1 MRRFWRKVM
10 GVAMTVTMVVSSAGV
25 IGQKAQATTLSSV
38 NYQTILG
45 DAVNFGVTADK
56 YVQGNHAQT
65 NYAVVTFER
74 KGDVVCEPDL
84 INGATIPFYAANI
97 TNGVRFGNSTYKNVD
112 TDSVTYLYHTS
123 NQTDITKITSD
134 NQKIHLNIEHAKSG
148 DDVSKVVNNMISH
161 VSNVSAELAGASP
174 TIVVTDDK
182 IRDVNHYMLDTT
194 ARGDN
199 EVIYINVTD
208 GSRLAQVLEKNE
220 GLTVKKKSGQVLVFN
235 ILGNNVKVYKIK
247 VIVADKNVEL
257 TTVGDTSAKSQQNVD
272 LLEYVDKNFVWNMP
286 NATDV
291 EIKECAGIFL
301 APTKNSTVEVT
312 STSSG
317 WVVSAGTVKNEN
329 CEWHFPYILDNYTEP
344 GTPSG
349 GESGSTQPSTPS
361 GGESGS
367 TKPGT
372 PSGGESGTTQPST
385 PSGGESGSTKPSTPS
400 GGESGSTKPSTP
412 SGGESGTTQP
422 GTPSGGEPGSTKP
435 GTPSGG
441 ESGSTKP
448 SAPSGGESGVTQPD
462 TPGMNNS
469 SKGDLTIIITDE
481 KTDDPV
487 PGAAIEVT
495 TPTGDKT
502 EHVTDSTGTVTI
514 KDTPAGD
521 YSVVVTDVPKG
532 YTVTKNKKVT
542 ITVEKGQTTEK
553 RVSKNATDA
562 KNAKKALRHAA
573 DVKTGSKENI
583 SLKEQNITRLAA
595 KNAKTT
601 TKNYNKN
608 LKKYKK
614 KHKKQAKEVAAWITI
629 KGTRINYPVMY
640 TGIKNNTKYLHK
652 NIDGKKDSHGMLF
665 ASYITPKRRI
675 SYNNIIYGHNMKDGS
690 MFAGLNRYASKS
702 FFKKHKYVKLDTAG
716 YNYVYEVVDVFRI
729 SCAKGSK
736 DRMIYE
742 KFAQLDNKKVYK
754 KWKKQVAKNRE
765 YNCGGKYNSSDE
777 LLILSTCEYSKE
789 NGRLAILCKQV
800 KCKKIK

>member
-182 IRDVNHYMLDTT
+182 ISDVNHYMLDTT

-344 GTPSG
+344 GTSN
-349 GESGSTQPSTPS
+349 

-367 TKPGT
+367 TKPGTPSGGESGTTKPST

-385 PSGGESGSTKPSTPS
+385 PSGGESG
-400 GGESGSTKPSTP
+400 
-412 SGGESGTTQP
+412 TTQP
-422 GTPSGGEPGSTKP
+422 GT
-435 GTPSGG
+435 
-441 ESGSTKP
+441 
-448 SAPSGGESGVTQPD
+448 PSGGESGVTQPD

>member
-182 IRDVNHYMLDTT
+182 ISDVNHYMLDTT

-344 GTPSG
+344 GTS
-349 GESGSTQPSTPS
+349 S

-372 PSGGESGTTQPST
+372 PNGGESGTTQPST
-385 PSGGESGSTKPSTPS
+385 PSGGESGT
-400 GGESGSTKPSTP
+400 
-412 SGGESGTTQP
+412 
-422 GTPSGGEPGSTKP
+422 TKP
-435 GTPSGG
+435 GT
-441 ESGSTKP
+441 
-448 SAPSGGESGVTQPD
+448 PSGGESGVTQPD

>member
-182 IRDVNHYMLDTT
+182 ISDVNHYMLDTT

-272 LLEYVDKNFVWNMP
+272 LLEYVDKNFIWNMP

-344 GTPSG
+344 GTSSG
-349 GESGSTQPSTPS
+349 GESGSTKPGTPS

-385 PSGGESGSTKPSTPS
+385 PSGGESS
-400 GGESGSTKPSTP
+400 
-412 SGGESGTTQP
+412 
-422 GTPSGGEPGSTKP
+422 
-435 GTPSGG
+435 
-441 ESGSTKP
+441 
-448 SAPSGGESGVTQPD
+448 VTQPD

-608 LKKYKK
+608 LKNYKK

-716 YNYVYEVVDVFRI
+716 YNYVYQVVDVFRI

-800 KCKKIK
+800 KCKKNK

>member
-182 IRDVNHYMLDTT
+182 ISDVNHYMLDTT

-272 LLEYVDKNFVWNMP
+272 LLEYVDKNFIWNMP
-286 NATDV
+286 NATNV

-301 APTKNSTVEVT
+301 TPTKNSTVEVT

-349 GESGSTQPSTPS
+349 GESGSTQPGTPS

-372 PSGGESGTTQPST
+372 PSGGESGTTQPGT
-385 PSGGESGSTKPSTPS
+385 PSGGES
-400 GGESGSTKPSTP
+400 
-412 SGGESGTTQP
+412 
-422 GTPSGGEPGSTKP
+422 GSTKP

-441 ESGSTKP
+441 ESS
-448 SAPSGGESGVTQPD
+448 VTQPD

-608 LKKYKK
+608 LKNYKK

-716 YNYVYEVVDVFRI
+716 YNYVYQVVDVFRI

-800 KCKKIK
+800 KCKKNK

>member
-1 MRRFWRKVM
+1 MRRFWRRVM
-10 GVAMTVTMVVSSAGV
+10 VAAMTVTMVVSSVGV
-25 IGQKAQATTLSSV
+25 IGQKAQAATLSRV

-45 DAVNFGVTADK
+45 EAVNFGVVADK

-84 INGATIPFYAANI
+84 INGATIPFYAANV
-97 TNGVRFGNSTYKNVD
+97 TNGARFGNSTYKNVD

-134 NQKIHLNIEHAKSG
+134 NQKIHLNVEHTKSS

-161 VSNVSAELAGASP
+161 VSNVSAELAAASA
-174 TIVVTDDK
+174 TIVVADSE
-182 IRDVNHYMLDTT
+182 ISDVNHYTLDTT
-194 ARGDN
+194 GRGDN
-199 EVIYINVTD
+199 EVVYIDVTA
-208 GSRLAQVLEKNE
+208 GSRLAQVLERNE
-220 GLTVKKKSGQVLVFN
+220 GLTVKKKSRQVLVFN
-235 ILGNNVKVYKIK
+235 VLGDAVKVYKIK
-247 VIVADKNVEL
+247 VIVSDKNVEL
-257 TTVGDTSAKSQQNVD
+257 TTVGDTSAKSQQNVN

-286 NATDV
+286 DATDI

-301 APTKNSTVEVT
+301 APKKNSAVDVT

-344 GTPSG
+344 STPSGGESGNTKPSTPSGGESGDTKPSTPSG

-361 GGESGS
+361 GGESG
-367 TKPGT
+367 TTTEPGT
-372 PSGGESGTTQPST
+372 PSGGESS
-385 PSGGESGSTKPSTPS
+385 
-400 GGESGSTKPSTP
+400 
-412 SGGESGTTQP
+412 
-422 GTPSGGEPGSTKP
+422 
-435 GTPSGG
+435 
-441 ESGSTKP
+441 
-448 SAPSGGESGVTQPD
+448 VTQPD
-462 TPGMNNS
+462 TPGTDNPSN
-469 SKGDLTIIITDE
+469 GEVTIIITDE
-481 KTDDPV
+481 KTDEPV
-487 PGAAIEVT
+487 PGATVEVT

-502 EHVTDSTGTVTI
+502 EHVTDSEGTITI

-521 YSVVVTDVPKG
+521 YSVVVTDAPKG

-542 ITVEKGQTTEK
+542 VTVEKGQTTEK

-562 KNAKKALRHAA
+562 KNARKALRHAA
-573 DVKTGSKENI
+573 DVKTGSKESI
-583 SLKEQNITRLAA
+583 SLKKQNVTKVAA

-601 TKNYNKN
+601 TRNYNKN
-608 LKKYKK
+608 LKNYKK

-629 KGTRINYPVMY
+629 NGTRINYPVMY

-690 MFAGLNRYASKS
+690 MFAGLNRYVSKS
-702 FFKKHKYVKLDTAG
+702 FFKNHKYVKLDTAG
-716 YNYVYEVVDVFRI
+716 YNYVYEVVDIFRI

-800 KCKKIK
+800 KCRKNK

>member
-1 MRRFWRKVM
+1 MRRFWRRVM
-10 GVAMTVTMVVSSAGV
+10 VAAMTVTMVVSSVGV
-25 IGQKAQATTLSSV
+25 IGQKAQAATLSRV

-45 DAVNFGVTADK
+45 EAVNFGVVADK

-84 INGATIPFYAANI
+84 INGATIPFYAANV
-97 TNGVRFGNSTYKNVD
+97 TNGARFGNSTYKNVD

-134 NQKIHLNIEHAKSG
+134 NQKIHLNVEHTKSS

-161 VSNVSAELAGASP
+161 VSNVSAELAAASA
-174 TIVVTDDK
+174 TIVVADSE
-182 IRDVNHYMLDTT
+182 ISDVNHYTLDTT
-194 ARGDN
+194 GRGDN
-199 EVIYINVTD
+199 EVVYIDVTA
-208 GSRLAQVLEKNE
+208 GSRLAQVLERNE
-220 GLTVKKKSGQVLVFN
+220 GLTVKKKSRQVLVFN
-235 ILGNNVKVYKIK
+235 VLGDAVKVYKIK
-247 VIVADKNVEL
+247 VIVSDKNVEL
-257 TTVGDTSAKSQQNVD
+257 TTVGDTSAKSQQNVN

-286 NATDV
+286 DATDI

-301 APTKNSTVEVT
+301 APKKNSAVDVT

-344 GTPSG
+344 STPSGGESGSTEPSTPSGSESGSTEPGTPSG
-349 GESGSTQPSTPS
+349 SESGSTQPSTPS
-361 GGESGS
+361 GSESGS
-367 TKPGT
+367 TQPGI
-372 PSGGESGTTQPST
+372 PSGGESS
-385 PSGGESGSTKPSTPS
+385 
-400 GGESGSTKPSTP
+400 
-412 SGGESGTTQP
+412 
-422 GTPSGGEPGSTKP
+422 
-435 GTPSGG
+435 
-441 ESGSTKP
+441 
-448 SAPSGGESGVTQPD
+448 VTQPD
-462 TPGMNNS
+462 TPGTDNPSN
-469 SKGDLTIIITDE
+469 GEVTIIITDE
-481 KTDDPV
+481 KTDEPV
-487 PGAAIEVT
+487 PGATVEVT

-502 EHVTDSTGTVTI
+502 EHVTDSEGTITI

-521 YSVVVTDVPKG
+521 YSVVVTDAPKG

-542 ITVEKGQTTEK
+542 VTVEKGQTTEK

-562 KNAKKALRHAA
+562 KNARKALRHAA
-573 DVKTGSKENI
+573 DVKTGSKESI
-583 SLKEQNITRLAA
+583 SLKKQNVTKVAA

-608 LKKYKK
+608 LKNYKK

-629 KGTRINYPVMY
+629 NGTRINYPVMY

-716 YNYVYEVVDVFRI
+716 YNYVYEVVDIFRI

-789 NGRLAILCKQV
+789 NGRFAILCKQV
-800 KCKKIK
+800 KCRKNK

>member
-1 MRRFWRKVM
+1 MRRFLRKVM

-182 IRDVNHYMLDTT
+182 ISDVNHYMLDTT

-272 LLEYVDKNFVWNMP
+272 LLEYVDKNFIWNMP
-286 NATDV
+286 NATNV

-301 APTKNSTVEVT
+301 TPTKNSTVEVT

-349 GESGSTQPSTPS
+349 GESGSTQPGTPS

-372 PSGGESGTTQPST
+372 PSGGESGTTQPGT
-385 PSGGESGSTKPSTPS
+385 PSGGES
-400 GGESGSTKPSTP
+400 
-412 SGGESGTTQP
+412 
-422 GTPSGGEPGSTKP
+422 GSTKP

-441 ESGSTKP
+441 ESS
-448 SAPSGGESGVTQPD
+448 VTQPD

-608 LKKYKK
+608 LKNYKK

-716 YNYVYEVVDVFRI
+716 YNYVYQVVDVFRI

-800 KCKKIK
+800 KCKKNK

>member
-182 IRDVNHYMLDTT
+182 ISDVNHYMLDTT

-208 GSRLAQVLEKNE
+208 GSRLAQVLAKNE

-344 GTPSG
+344 GTS
-349 GESGSTQPSTPS
+349 S

-372 PSGGESGTTQPST
+372 PSGGESS
-385 PSGGESGSTKPSTPS
+385 
-400 GGESGSTKPSTP
+400 
-412 SGGESGTTQP
+412 
-422 GTPSGGEPGSTKP
+422 
-435 GTPSGG
+435 
-441 ESGSTKP
+441 
-448 SAPSGGESGVTQPD
+448 VTQPD

-487 PGAAIEVT
+487 PGASIEVT

-716 YNYVYEVVDVFRI
+716 YNYVYQVVDVFRI

>member
-148 DDVSKVVNNMISH
+148 DEVSKVVNNMISH

-182 IRDVNHYMLDTT
+182 ISDVNHYMLDTT

-235 ILGNNVKVYKIK
+235 ILGNNVRVFKIK

-257 TTVGDTSAKSQQNVD
+257 TTEGATSAKSQRNVD

-344 GTPSG
+344 GTSNGGESGSTKPGTPSG

-361 GGESGS
+361 GGEAGS

-372 PSGGESGTTQPST
+372 
-385 PSGGESGSTKPSTPS
+385 
-400 GGESGSTKPSTP
+400 
-412 SGGESGTTQP
+412 
-422 GTPSGGEPGSTKP
+422 
-435 GTPSGG
+435 
-441 ESGSTKP
+441 
-448 SAPSGGESGVTQPD
+448 PSGGESGVTQPD

-487 PGAAIEVT
+487 PGASIEVT

-583 SLKEQNITRLAA
+583 SFKEQNITRLAA

>member
-1 MRRFWRKVM
+1 MRRFWRRVM
-10 GVAMTVTMVVSSAGV
+10 VAAMTVTMVVSSVGV
-25 IGQKAQATTLSSV
+25 IGQKAQAATLSSV

-45 DAVNFGVTADK
+45 EAVNFGVVADK

-84 INGATIPFYAANI
+84 INGATIPFYAANV
-97 TNGVRFGNSTYKNVD
+97 TNGARFGNSTYKNVD

-134 NQKIHLNIEHAKSG
+134 NQKIHLNVEHTKSS

-161 VSNVSAELAGASP
+161 VSNVSAELAAASA
-174 TIVVTDDK
+174 TIVVADSE
-182 IRDVNHYMLDTT
+182 ISDVNHYTLDTT
-194 ARGDN
+194 GRGDN
-199 EVIYINVTD
+199 EVVYIDVTA

-235 ILGNNVKVYKIK
+235 VLGDAVKVYKIK
-247 VIVADKNVEL
+247 VIVSDKNVEL
-257 TTVGDTSAKSQQNVD
+257 TTVGDTSAKSQQNVN

-286 NATDV
+286 DATDI

-301 APTKNSTVEVT
+301 APKKNSAVDVT

-344 GTPSG
+344 STPSGGESGNTKPSTPSGGESGDTKPSTPSG

-361 GGESGS
+361 GGESG
-367 TKPGT
+367 TTTEPGT
-372 PSGGESGTTQPST
+372 PSGGESS
-385 PSGGESGSTKPSTPS
+385 
-400 GGESGSTKPSTP
+400 
-412 SGGESGTTQP
+412 
-422 GTPSGGEPGSTKP
+422 
-435 GTPSGG
+435 
-441 ESGSTKP
+441 
-448 SAPSGGESGVTQPD
+448 VTQPD
-462 TPGMNNS
+462 TPGTDNP

-481 KTDDPV
+481 KTDEPV
-487 PGAAIEVT
+487 PGATIEVT

-521 YSVVVTDVPKG
+521 YSVVVTDAPKG

-542 ITVEKGQTTEK
+542 VTVEKGQTTEK

-562 KNAKKALRHAA
+562 KNARKALRHAA
-573 DVKTGSKENI
+573 DVKTGSEEKI
-583 SLKEQNITRLAA
+583 SLKKQSVTKVAA

-608 LKKYKK
+608 LKNYKK

-629 KGTRINYPVMY
+629 NGTRINYPVMY

-652 NIDGKKDSHGMLF
+652 NIDGKEDSHGMLF

-690 MFAGLNRYASKS
+690 MFAGLNGYASKS

-716 YNYVYEVVDVFRI
+716 YNYVYEVVDIFRI

-800 KCKKIK
+800 KCKKNK

>member
-174 TIVVTDDK
+174 MIVVTDDK
-182 IRDVNHYMLDTT
+182 ISDVNHYMLDTT

-344 GTPSG
+344 GTSNGGESGSTQPGTPSG

-372 PSGGESGTTQPST
+372 
-385 PSGGESGSTKPSTPS
+385 
-400 GGESGSTKPSTP
+400 
-412 SGGESGTTQP
+412 
-422 GTPSGGEPGSTKP
+422 
-435 GTPSGG
+435 
-441 ESGSTKP
+441 
-448 SAPSGGESGVTQPD
+448 PSGGESGVTQPD

-502 EHVTDSTGTVTI
+502 EHVTDSAGTVTI

-789 NGRLAILCKQV
+789 NGRLAVLCKQV

>member
-349 GESGSTQPSTPS
+349 GESGSTQPS
-361 GGESGS
+361 
-367 TKPGT
+367 
-372 PSGGESGTTQPST
+372 
-385 PSGGESGSTKPSTPS
+385 
-400 GGESGSTKPSTP
+400 
-412 SGGESGTTQP
+412 
-422 GTPSGGEPGSTKP
+422 
-435 GTPSGG
+435 TPSGG

>member
-182 IRDVNHYMLDTT
+182 ISDVNHYMLDTT

-344 GTPSG
+344 GTSN
-349 GESGSTQPSTPS
+349 

-385 PSGGESGSTKPSTPS
+385 PSGGESG
-400 GGESGSTKPSTP
+400 
-412 SGGESGTTQP
+412 TTQP
-422 GTPSGGEPGSTKP
+422 GT
-435 GTPSGG
+435 
-441 ESGSTKP
+441 
-448 SAPSGGESGVTQPD
+448 PSGGESGVTQPD

>member
-182 IRDVNHYMLDTT
+182 ISDVNHYMLDTT

-344 GTPSG
+344 GTSN
-349 GESGSTQPSTPS
+349 

-385 PSGGESGSTKPSTPS
+385 PSGGESGTTQ
-400 GGESGSTKPSTP
+400 PSTP

-422 GTPSGGEPGSTKP
+422 GT
-435 GTPSGG
+435 
-441 ESGSTKP
+441 
-448 SAPSGGESGVTQPD
+448 PSGGESGVTQPD

-481 KTDDPV
+481 KTDDQV

>member
-182 IRDVNHYMLDTT
+182 ISDVNHYMLDTT

-372 PSGGESGTTQPST
+372 PSGGESS
-385 PSGGESGSTKPSTPS
+385 
-400 GGESGSTKPSTP
+400 
-412 SGGESGTTQP
+412 
-422 GTPSGGEPGSTKP
+422 
-435 GTPSGG
+435 
-441 ESGSTKP
+441 
-448 SAPSGGESGVTQPD
+448 VTQPD

-487 PGAAIEVT
+487 PGASIEVT

-562 KNAKKALRHAA
+562 KNAKKALKHAA

>member
-1 MRRFWRKVM
+1 MHISVSYLFTKIIFTNKGKRDSIPCNKEGLYKFHSETRGKRRNRMRRFWRRVM
-10 GVAMTVTMVVSSAGV
+10 VAAMTVTMVVSSVGV
-25 IGQKAQATTLSSV
+25 IGQKAQAATLSSV

-45 DAVNFGVTADK
+45 EAVNFGVVADK

-84 INGATIPFYAANI
+84 INGATIPFYAANV
-97 TNGVRFGNSTYKNVD
+97 TNGARFGNSTYKNVD

-134 NQKIHLNIEHAKSG
+134 NQKIHLNVEHTKSS

-161 VSNVSAELAGASP
+161 VSNVSAELAAASA
-174 TIVVTDDK
+174 TIVVADSE
-182 IRDVNHYMLDTT
+182 ISDVNHYTLDTT
-194 ARGDN
+194 GRGDN
-199 EVIYINVTD
+199 EVVYIDVTA

-235 ILGNNVKVYKIK
+235 VLGDAVKVYKIK
-247 VIVADKNVEL
+247 VIVSDKNVEL
-257 TTVGDTSAKSQQNVD
+257 TTVGDTSAKSQQNVN

-286 NATDV
+286 DATDI

-301 APTKNSTVEVT
+301 APKKNSAVDVT

-344 GTPSG
+344 STPSGGESGNTKPSTPSGGESGDTKPSTPSG

-361 GGESGS
+361 GGESG
-367 TKPGT
+367 TTTEPGT
-372 PSGGESGTTQPST
+372 PSGGESS
-385 PSGGESGSTKPSTPS
+385 
-400 GGESGSTKPSTP
+400 
-412 SGGESGTTQP
+412 
-422 GTPSGGEPGSTKP
+422 
-435 GTPSGG
+435 
-441 ESGSTKP
+441 
-448 SAPSGGESGVTQPD
+448 VTQPD
-462 TPGMNNS
+462 TPGTDNP

-481 KTDDPV
+481 KTDEPV
-487 PGAAIEVT
+487 PGATIEVT

-521 YSVVVTDVPKG
+521 YSVVVTDAPKG

-542 ITVEKGQTTEK
+542 VTVEKGQTTEK

-562 KNAKKALRHAA
+562 KNARKALRHAA
-573 DVKTGSKENI
+573 DVKTGSEEKI
-583 SLKEQNITRLAA
+583 SLKKQSVTKVAA

-608 LKKYKK
+608 LKNYKK

-629 KGTRINYPVMY
+629 NGTRINYPVMY

-652 NIDGKKDSHGMLF
+652 NIDGKEDSHGMLF

-690 MFAGLNRYASKS
+690 MFAGLNGYASKS

-716 YNYVYEVVDVFRI
+716 YNYVYEVVDIFRI

-800 KCKKIK
+800 KCKKNK

>member
-1 MRRFWRKVM
+1 MRRFWRRVM
-10 GVAMTVTMVVSSAGV
+10 VAAMTVTMVVSSIGV
-25 IGQKAQATTLSSV
+25 IGQKAQAATLSSV

-45 DAVNFGVTADK
+45 EAVNFGVVADK

-84 INGATIPFYAANI
+84 INGATIPFYAANV
-97 TNGVRFGNSTYKNVD
+97 TNGARFGNSTYKNVD

-134 NQKIHLNIEHAKSG
+134 NQKIHLNVEHTKSS

-161 VSNVSAELAGASP
+161 VSNVSAELAAASA
-174 TIVVTDDK
+174 TIVVADSE
-182 IRDVNHYMLDTT
+182 ISDVNHYTLDTT
-194 ARGDN
+194 GRGDN
-199 EVIYINVTD
+199 EVVYIDVTA

-235 ILGNNVKVYKIK
+235 VLGNTVKVYKIK

-257 TTVGDTSAKSQQNVD
+257 TTVGDTSAKSQQNVN

-286 NATDV
+286 EATDI

-301 APTKNSTVEVT
+301 APKKNSAVDVT

-344 GTPSG
+344 
-349 GESGSTQPSTPS
+349 STPS
-361 GGESGS
+361 GGESGN
-367 TKPGT
+367 
-372 PSGGESGTTQPST
+372 
-385 PSGGESGSTKPSTPS
+385 TKPSTPS
-400 GGESGSTKPSTP
+400 GEESDDTKPSTP
-412 SGGESGTTQP
+412 SGGESGTTTEP
-422 GTPSGGEPGSTKP
+422 GTPG
-435 GTPSGG
+435 GG
-441 ESGSTKP
+441 ESS
-448 SAPSGGESGVTQPD
+448 VTQPD
-462 TPGMNNS
+462 TPGTDNP

-481 KTDDPV
+481 KTDEPV
-487 PGAAIEVT
+487 PGATIEVT

-521 YSVVVTDVPKG
+521 YSVVVTDAPKG

-542 ITVEKGQTTEK
+542 VTVEKGQTTEK

-562 KNAKKALRHAA
+562 KNARKALRHAA
-573 DVKTGSKENI
+573 DVKTGLEEKI
-583 SLKEQNITRLAA
+583 SLKKQSVTKVAT

-608 LKKYKK
+608 LKNYKK

-629 KGTRINYPVMY
+629 NGTRINYPVMY

-652 NIDGKKDSHGMLF
+652 NIDGKEDSHGMLF

-690 MFAGLNRYASKS
+690 MFAGLNGYASKS

-716 YNYVYEVVDVFRI
+716 YNYVYEVVDIFRI

-800 KCKKIK
+800 KCKKNK

>member
-1 MRRFWRKVM
+1 M
-10 GVAMTVTMVVSSAGV
+10 
-25 IGQKAQATTLSSV
+25 
-38 NYQTILG
+38 
-45 DAVNFGVTADK
+45 
-56 YVQGNHAQT
+56 
-65 NYAVVTFER
+65 
-74 KGDVVCEPDL
+74 
-84 INGATIPFYAANI
+84 
-97 TNGVRFGNSTYKNVD
+97 
-112 TDSVTYLYHTS
+112 
-123 NQTDITKITSD
+123 
-134 NQKIHLNIEHAKSG
+134 
-148 DDVSKVVNNMISH
+148 
-161 VSNVSAELAGASP
+161 
-174 TIVVTDDK
+174 
-182 IRDVNHYMLDTT
+182 
-194 ARGDN
+194 
-199 EVIYINVTD
+199 
-208 GSRLAQVLEKNE
+208 
-220 GLTVKKKSGQVLVFN
+220 
-235 ILGNNVKVYKIK
+235 
-247 VIVADKNVEL
+247 
-257 TTVGDTSAKSQQNVD
+257 
-272 LLEYVDKNFVWNMP
+272 
-286 NATDV
+286 
-291 EIKECAGIFL
+291 
-301 APTKNSTVEVT
+301 
-312 STSSG
+312 
-317 WVVSAGTVKNEN
+317 
-329 CEWHFPYILDNYTEP
+329 
-344 GTPSG
+344 
-349 GESGSTQPSTPS
+349 
-361 GGESGS
+361 
-367 TKPGT
+367 
-372 PSGGESGTTQPST
+372 
-385 PSGGESGSTKPSTPS
+385 
-400 GGESGSTKPSTP
+400 
-412 SGGESGTTQP
+412 
-422 GTPSGGEPGSTKP
+422 
-435 GTPSGG
+435 
-441 ESGSTKP
+441 
-448 SAPSGGESGVTQPD
+448 TQPD

-608 LKKYKK
+608 LKNYKK

-716 YNYVYEVVDVFRI
+716 YNYVYQVVDVFRI

-800 KCKKIK
+800 KCKKNK

>member
-148 DDVSKVVNNMISH
+148 DEVSKVVNNMISH
-161 VSNVSAELAGASP
+161 VSNVSAELAGTSP

-182 IRDVNHYMLDTT
+182 ISDVNHYMLDTT

-235 ILGNNVKVYKIK
+235 ILGNNVRVFKIK

-257 TTVGDTSAKSQQNVD
+257 TTEGATSAKSQRNVD

-286 NATDV
+286 NATVV

-317 WVVSAGTVKNEN
+317 WVVSAGTVKNET

-344 GTPSG
+344 GTS
-349 GESGSTQPSTPS
+349 S

-372 PSGGESGTTQPST
+372 
-385 PSGGESGSTKPSTPS
+385 
-400 GGESGSTKPSTP
+400 
-412 SGGESGTTQP
+412 
-422 GTPSGGEPGSTKP
+422 
-435 GTPSGG
+435 
-441 ESGSTKP
+441 
-448 SAPSGGESGVTQPD
+448 PSGGESGVTQPD

-487 PGAAIEVT
+487 PGASIEVT

-789 NGRLAILCKQV
+789 NGRLAVLCKQV

>member
-1 MRRFWRKVM
+1 MVA
-10 GVAMTVTMVVSSAGV
+10 AMTVTMVVSSVGV
-25 IGQKAQATTLSSV
+25 AKKEVVAATLSSV
-38 NYQTILG
+38 NYRTILG
-45 DAVNFGVTADK
+45 DAVNFGVVADK

-84 INGATIPFYAANI
+84 INGATIPFYATHV
-97 TNGVRFGNSTYKNVD
+97 TNGARFGNSTYKDVD
-112 TDSVTYLYHTS
+112 TDSVTYLYNTS

-134 NQKIHLNIEHAKSG
+134 NQKIHLNIEHAKTSDEVSG
-148 DDVSKVVNNMISH
+148 IVNNMISH
-161 VSNVSAELAGASP
+161 VSNVSTELAGISP
-174 TIVVTDDK
+174 TVVVADSE
-182 IRDVNHYMLDTT
+182 ISDVNHYTLDTT
-194 ARGDN
+194 SKGDN
-199 EVIYINVTD
+199 EVVYINIIA
-208 GSRLAQVLEKNE
+208 GSRLAQVLKKNE
-220 GLTVKKKSGQVLVFN
+220 GLTIRKKSGQVLVFN
-235 ILGNNVKVYKIK
+235 VLGDTAKIYKIK
-247 VIVADKNVEL
+247 VVVTDKNVEL

-286 NATDV
+286 NATDI

-301 APTKNSTVEVT
+301 APKKNSAVDVT

-344 GTPSG
+344 STPSGGESGNTKPDTPSGGESGNTKPDTPSGGESGSTEPGTPSG
-349 GESGSTQPSTPS
+349 GESGSTEPGTPS
-361 GGESGS
+361 GGESGDTKPS
-367 TKPGT
+367 TPSDGESGSTQPGT
-372 PSGGESGTTQPST
+372 PSGGESGTTTEPGTSG
-385 PSGGESGSTKPSTPS
+385 GGESS
-400 GGESGSTKPSTP
+400 
-412 SGGESGTTQP
+412 
-422 GTPSGGEPGSTKP
+422 
-435 GTPSGG
+435 
-441 ESGSTKP
+441 
-448 SAPSGGESGVTQPD
+448 VTQPD
-462 TPGMNNS
+462 TPGTDNP

-481 KTDDPV
+481 KTDEPV
-487 PGAAIEVT
+487 PGATIEVT

-521 YSVVVTDVPKG
+521 YSVVVTDAPKG

-542 ITVEKGQTTEK
+542 VTVEKGQTTEK

-562 KNAKKALRHAA
+562 KNARKALRHAA
-573 DVKTGSKENI
+573 DVKTGLEEKV
-583 SLKEQNITRLAA
+583 SLKKQSVTKVAA
-595 KNAKTT
+595 KNAKTI

-608 LKKYKK
+608 LKNYKK

-629 KGTRINYPVMY
+629 NGTRINYPVMY

-652 NIDGKKDSHGMLF
+652 NIDGKEDSHGMLF

-690 MFAGLNRYASKS
+690 MFAGLNGYASKS

-716 YNYVYEVVDVFRI
+716 YNYVYEVVDIFRI

-800 KCKKIK
+800 KCKKNK